1 MLCYVTE
8 NCVDISEV
16 LDIPAD
22 MAEGLRKCAIVRNK
36 TLDLCYAIPG
46 YAEKPIKEYKN
57 RIVKSWVLTD
67 LALLIDI

>member
-46 YAEKPIKEYKN
+46 YAEKPIEEKA
-57 RIVKSWVLTD
+57 RIYDSICND
-67 LALLIDI
+67 LKKQYNLI